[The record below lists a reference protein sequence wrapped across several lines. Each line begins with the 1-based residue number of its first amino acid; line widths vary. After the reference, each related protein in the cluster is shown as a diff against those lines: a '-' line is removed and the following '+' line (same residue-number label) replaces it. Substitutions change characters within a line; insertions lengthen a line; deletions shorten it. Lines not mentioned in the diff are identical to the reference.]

1 MKKKN
6 ISLCKIAILVLLL
19 LIIII
24 IFLIKIINTA
34 INTIKKDKISLEKF
48 SKYYYPLLN
57 CWIDII
63 VSGRSIEKY
72 FLNHNISTIAIY
84 GIGELGFHLYNV
96 LENSNIKVLYAIDKG
111 ISSRNVKIE
120 IKSLSENLPEVDA
133 LVVTPVFAYK
143 KIEQELHNKIKCK
156 IISLEDIIYG
166 V

>member
-1 MKKKN
+1 MKKK
-6 ISLCKIAILVLLL
+6 SILEMLTILLFNVMQL
-19 LIIII
+19 F
-24 IFLIKIINTA
+24 FLFKLVKTA
-34 INTIKKDKISLEKF
+34 KCT
-48 SKYYYPLLN
+48 
-57 CWIDII
+57 
-63 VSGRSIEKY
+63 IEKREKTIFKFKSYYNILNYWLDFKLMGKTIEDY
-72 FLNHNISTIAIY
+72 FIQNNYKKIAIY
-84 GIGELGFHLYNV
+84 GMGELGFHLYNV